1 MRKLIGF
8 VLQQRLLVLALTAL
22 LVVVGV
28 WSALRLPIDAVPDVT
43 NVQVQVN
50 TNAAALSPI
59 EVERQVT
66 LPVELA
72 MFGLPDLEEI
82 RSISKFGLSQ
92 VTIVFE
98 EGTDIYFAR
107 QQVQERLQQAREEI
121 PEGYGTPEMGPIS
134 TGLGEIYQ
142 YTVEYAPTDSVR
154 RREVRGVAGVEA
166 APVPGDSLRAADA
179 RDEAIELRTLQDWV
193 VAPQLRGVPGVA
205 EVNSFGGFEKQYQV
219 LVRPEALVQY
229 DLTLDQVLSAVAENN
244 QNAGG
249 GYVTKGAEQ
258 LVIRG
263 VGQVQDLEQIR
274 NIVVTSRSGTPV
286 RVGDI
291 ADVVIGSTIRQG
303 AVTKDGR
310 GEVVTGIVMMR
321 MGSNSRTVVN
331 AVKEKVEQAAR
342 TLPAGVR
349 IAPFYDRTE
358 LVNRTIKTVEKN
370 LIEGAVLV
378 VAVLFL
384 LLGNFRAALIVA
396 AAIPLSMMF
405 ALSMMVKAGIAGSLM
420 SLGAIDFGLVV
431 DGSVVMVENSM
442 RRLGH
447 RKEGQNF
454 LHTVL
459 ESCAEVAR
467 PILFGIGIIIVVYLP
482 ILTLEGVEGKMFKP
496 MALTVVFALVGSLIL
511 TFILTPV
518 LISFGLRGKVEEK
531 DVWLIRRAKRIYEP
545 ALEWTLAHSR
555 RVLAGAAVAVVAA
568 LAAVPFLGSE
578 FIPRLDEGSF
588 ALQVMR
594 LPSVS
599 LEESIRQATQVEQVL
614 LSEFPNEIADVI
626 SKTGRAEIATD
637 PMGVNISD
645 VFVMLHPEKRW
656 TKAESKAE
664 LEEHMTAAL
673 AKIPGIVVGVSQPIE
688 LRVNELIAGVRSDLA
703 IKIYGDDLEQ
713 LTRVGN
719 DVVRAVSRLEGAT
732 GFKAQQLEGLPQL
745 QVTVLPDQ
753 IARYGINAAEV
764 MQAVEALGGIEASQI
779 LEGQRRFALTVR
791 FPDDVRRSPE
801 SIASILISA
810 PGGERVPLGTIAR
823 VEEVEGAAE
832 ISHENGSRLLI
843 VEGNVR
849 GRDIGSFVDDVR
861 GLFESGAV
869 SLPPGYRPEFGGQFE
884 NLERASRRLMIVVPA
899 SLLLIFVL
907 LFATFN
913 SVRQAALVFT
923 GIPLAT
929 VGGVVALLLRGMP
942 FSISAGVG
950 FIALFG
956 IAVLNGVVMVSYI
969 NELRAAG
976 HPLDQAVREGGLTR
990 LRPVLMTALVA
1001 SLGFIPM
1008 AISSGAGA
1016 EVQRPLATVVIGGLV
1031 TATLLTLLVLP
1042 LLYLL
1047 FERRQAARIEQGG
1060 RSMGSE
1066 QQPIEGGVPV

>member
-1 MRKLIGF
+1 MRQLIGF
-8 VLQQRLLVLALTAL
+8 VLKQRLLILALTGL
-22 LVVVGV
+22 LIGVGI

-43 NVQVQVN
+43 NVQVQIN
-50 TNAAALSPI
+50 TNAGALSPL

-107 QQVQERLQQAREEI
+107 QQVQERLQQARQEI
-121 PEGYGTPEMGPIS
+121 PEGFGTPEMGPIS
-134 TGLGEIYQ
+134 TGLGEIFQ
-142 YTVEYAPTDSVR
+142 YTIEATDGSH
-154 RREVRGVAGVEA
+154 
-166 APVPGDSLRAADA
+166 ADL
-179 RDEAIELRTLQDWV
+179 IELRTLQDWV
-193 VAPQLRGVPGVA
+193 VAPQLRSVPGVA

-219 LVRPEALVQY
+219 LVRPDALVQY
-229 DLTLDQVLSAVAENN
+229 GLTLQQVLDAVAANN

-249 GYVTKGAEQ
+249 GYITKGAEQ

-274 NIVVTSRSGTPV
+274 SIVVTSSGGTPV
-286 RVGDI
+286 RVRDI
-291 ADVVIGSTIRQG
+291 AEVAIGSTIRQG

-321 MGSNSRTVVN
+321 MGSNSRTVVD
-331 AVKEKVEQAAR
+331 AVKEKFAQAAR
-342 TLPAGVR
+342 SLPARVTLR
-349 IAPFYDRTE
+349 PFYDRTE
-358 LVNRTIKTVEKN
+358 LVNRTIGTVEKS
-370 LIEGAVLV
+370 LFEGAILV

-384 LLGNFRAALIVA
+384 LLGNIRGALIVA
-396 AAIPLSMMF
+396 LAIPLSMMF

-447 RKEGQNF
+447 RKEGEGF

-459 ESCAEVAR
+459 ESCTEVAR
-467 PILFGIGIIIVVYLP
+467 PILFGVGIIIVVYLP

-496 MALTVVFALVGSLIL
+496 MAMTVVFALVGSLLL
-511 TFILTPV
+511 TFLLTPV
-518 LISFGLRGKVEEK
+518 LISLALRGKVVEK
-531 DVWLIRRAKRIYEP
+531 DVWLMRRAKRIYEP
-545 ALEWTLAHSR
+545 ALEWTLGHGK
-555 RVLAGAAVAVVAA
+555 RVLAGATVAVALA
-568 LAAVPFLGSE
+568 LAAIPFLGSE
-578 FIPRLDEGSF
+578 FIPRLDEGAF
-588 ALQVMR
+588 ALQVLR

-599 LEESIRQATQVEQVL
+599 LEESVRQTTQLEQVL
-614 LSEFPNEIADVI
+614 LAEFPNEVEEVVA
-626 SKTGRAEIATD
+626 KTGRPEIATD

-645 VFVMLHPEKRW
+645 VFVTLKPQEQW
-656 TKAESKAE
+656 TRAENKAE
-664 LEEHMTAAL
+664 LEEQMSAAL
-673 AKIPGIVVGVSQPIE
+673 SKIPGMVVGFSQPIE

-703 IKIYGDDLEQ
+703 IKIYGDDLNQ
-713 LTRVGN
+713 LSRTA
-719 DVVRAVSRLEGAT
+719 DQVVAAVSRLPGAT

-745 QVTVLPDQ
+745 QVSVLPAEL
-753 IARYGINAAEV
+753 ARYGINSAVV
-764 MQAVEALGGIEASQI
+764 MRAVEALGGVEVTQV

-791 FPDDVRRSPE
+791 FPEEVRRTAE
-801 SIASILISA
+801 SVSSILVSA
-810 PGGERVPLGTIAR
+810 PGGERVPLGTLAK
-823 VEEVEGAAE
+823 VEEVDSPAE

-843 VEGNVR
+843 IEGNVR
-849 GRDIGSFVDDVR
+849 GRDIGSFVEDVR
-861 GLFESGAV
+861 QLFTSRAV
-869 SLPPGYRPEFGGQFE
+869 ELPPGYRPEFGGQFE
-884 NLERASRRLMIVVPA
+884 NLERATRRLTLVVPL
-899 SLLLIFVL
+899 SLLLIFLL

-913 SVRQAALVFT
+913 SLRQASLVFT

-929 VGGVVALLLRGMP
+929 VGGVFALLLRGMP

-956 IAVLNGVVMVSYI
+956 VAVLNGVVMVSYI
-969 NELRAAG
+969 NELREQG
-976 HPLDQAVREGGLTR
+976 HPLARAVREGGMTR

-1008 AISSGAGA
+1008 AISHGAGA

-1031 TATLLTLLVLP
+1031 TSTLLTLLVVP

-1047 FERRQAARIEQGG
+1047 FERRSAQGEDEGAMEPRDEPRDASADEASPEPAMAR
-1060 RSMGSE
+1060 ST
-1066 QQPIEGGVPV
+1066 P